1 MTDDGNF
8 LSRWSRLK
16 RRVREEDAKVAE
28 PAPPTDE
35 AAPEAA
41 AKAPAEGEGFDL
53 SRLPS
58 LDSLGAGSD
67 YTAFLQKG
75 VPSALRVAALRK
87 LWVTDPDILNYKTL
101 ADYDWDFNAPGYGK
115 LLPTDQVKQ
124 AVDRILGHLEEHLP
138 KKAAEPRLAEPPP
151 APTESADDG
160 VEAGPEPGQSAPAA
174 LPEAVPEPSPVIA
187 ASDGTG
193 MLVPTSDAGKAE
205 MPPRRRRHG
214 GAMPV

>member
-16 RRVREEDAKVAE
+16 RRVREEEAKAVE
-28 PAPPTDE
+28 PT
-35 AAPEAA
+35 
-41 AKAPAEGEGFDL
+41 APAEGVAPETAAGTEEAEGFDL
-53 SRLPS
+53 SQLPS
-58 LDSLGAGSD
+58 LDSLGPGSD
-67 YTAFLQKG
+67 YAAFLQKG

-138 KKAAEPRLAEPPP
+138 KKASD
-151 APTESADDG
+151 APQASAESATDS
-160 VEAGPEPGQSAPAA
+160 VEPAEVQGEPGLPALAAPV
-174 LPEAVPEPSPVIA
+174 PEASPIIA
-187 ASDGTG
+187 ASDVPEAAT
-193 MLVPTSDAGKAE
+193 PTSDAGKAE
-205 MPPRRRRHG
+205 MPIRRRRHG

>member
-16 RRVREEDAKVAE
+16 RRVREEEAKAAE

-41 AKAPAEGEGFDL
+41 ADAPAEGEGFDL
-53 SRLPS
+53 SQLPS
-58 LDSLGAGSD
+58 LESLGPGSD
-67 YTAFLQKG
+67 YSVFLQKG

-138 KKAAEPRLAEPPP
+138 KKAAESRPVEAPPESAAEPSG
-151 APTESADDG
+151 TADG
-160 VEAGPEPGQSAPAA
+160 EGEPAPAA
-174 LPEAVPEPSPVIA
+174 LPAPLPETTPFGAAPDGSGVI
-187 ASDGTG
+187 
-193 MLVPTSDAGKAE
+193 VPTSDAGKAE
-205 MPPRRRRHG
+205 MPVRRRRHG